1 MGKVEKKKGIAF
13 ALSFST
19 GALAGVIIGVALITM
34 LVSYR
39 IDVYHKEIRN
49 MAILI
54 EEKNIKLKKLEESIN
69 NRKYVLKSIDVIVN
83 TNGDELDKTDIE
95 KAIKEKYTVLI
106 GKEVKNIDMEL
117 IPSIIDKRR
126 FVINDREYRIR
137 VDRVLLT
144 EIMKIWIQAEVEE

>member
-1 MGKVEKKKGIAF
+1 
-13 ALSFST
+13 
-19 GALAGVIIGVALITM
+19 
-34 LVSYR
+34 
-39 IDVYHKEIRN
+39 